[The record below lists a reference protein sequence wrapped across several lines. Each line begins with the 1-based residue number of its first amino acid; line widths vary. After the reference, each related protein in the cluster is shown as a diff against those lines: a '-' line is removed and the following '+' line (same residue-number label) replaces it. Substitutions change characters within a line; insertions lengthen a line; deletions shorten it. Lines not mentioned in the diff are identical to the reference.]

1 MTRDSL
7 VDQIKIIPD
16 FQSVLE
22 FCQLTVNPL
31 ELTDPFFSSSG
42 LIKELRLVVVKIS
55 HVDIRLKVEV

>member
-7 VDQIKIIPD
+7 VDQIKIIAD
-16 FQSVLE
+16 FQSELE

-31 ELTDPFFSSSG
+31 VLTDPSFSSNG

-55 HVDIRLKVEV
+55 HVDISLNSEG

>member
-7 VDQIKIIPD
+7 VDQIKIIAD
-16 FQSVLE
+16 FQSEFE

-31 ELTDPFFSSSG
+31 VLTDPFFSSSG

-55 HVDIRLKVEV
+55 HVDISLNSEG